1 MAGMVGIIG
10 TPDTEWVQSSLNTI
24 AYRGGAGE
32 AVFRHDGAVV
42 GQVWPAAQGAFATG
56 ADGHSVAL
64 DGEVHNWTE
73 LSVGSTCALEAIE
86 TAYEVRGPE
95 FVSHLDGPFALAVA
109 GPDGTLLARDRVGKS
124 PLYLQKPGN
133 GHVRFASEAKALIG
147 GEGEITEFPP
157 GHYYT
162 ADGGLVRFA
171 RIQTRPPVDLPED
184 EVAEELRGR
193 LVASVEKRLSTGE
206 VGAWLSGGIDS
217 ASLTALAR
225 RQVPELK
232 TFAAGV
238 EGAPDL
244 EYAQMVSEFVGTE
257 HHERICGLREMLEI
271 LPAVV
276 YYLESFDAL
285 LVRSSITN
293 FLVGRLASEH
303 VPAVLSGEGG
313 DELFAGYAYL
323 KRLEPSELP
332 GELVD
337 ITRRLHNTAL
347 QRVDRCSAS
356 HGLVARTAFLDQD
369 VLDYALQIPAAMK
382 IRDNGSI
389 VEKWILRRAV
399 DGLLPEE
406 VLNRT
411 KSKFWQGAGVG
422 EQLQAYAEEI
432 ISDAEFAAERELPD
446 GLTINTKEELYY
458 YRIFRDIF
466 GSQLGAGLVGRTKG
480 APAEK

>member
-1 MAGMVGIIG
+1 MAGIVGSIG
-10 TPDTEWVQSSLNTI
+10 APDTGWVRSALRII
-24 AYRGGAGE
+24 AHRGGAGE
-32 AVFRHDGAVV
+32 AVCRRDGTAL
-42 GQVWPAAQGAFATG
+42 GQVWPTAQEAFAMG
-56 ADGHSVAL
+56 ADGHAVAL

-86 TAYEVRGPE
+86 TACRVRGPQ
-95 FVSHLDGPFALAVA
+95 FVSHLDGPFALVVA
-109 GPDGTLLARDRVGKS
+109 GPDGALLARDWVGKS
-124 PLYLQKPGN
+124 PLYFQRLGD
-133 GHVRFASEAKALIG
+133 GSVRFASEAKALIG
-147 GEGEITEFPP
+147 GEGQISEFPP

-162 ADGGLVRFA
+162 AETGFVRFA
-171 RIQTRPPVDLPED
+171 RIQARPPVERPED
-184 EVAEELRGR
+184 EVAEELRGK
-193 LVASVEKRLSTGE
+193 LVASVTKRLSTGE
-206 VGAWLSGGIDS
+206 VGVWLSGGIDS

-225 RQVPELK
+225 RQSPTLK

-244 EYAQMVSEFVGTE
+244 EYARMVSEFVGTE
-257 HHERICGLREMLEI
+257 HHERICGLKEMLAV
-271 LPAVV
+271 LPAVI

-293 FLVGRLASEH
+293 FLVGRLAAEH

-323 KRLEPSELP
+323 KDLAPSELP
-332 GELVD
+332 DELVD

-369 VLDYALQIPAAMK
+369 VLDYALRIPPGMK

-389 VEKWILRRAV
+389 VEKWILRRAL
-399 DGLLPEE
+399 DGLLPDE

-411 KSKFWQGAGVG
+411 KAKFWQGAGVG
-422 EQLQAYAEEI
+422 EQLQAYAEGI
-432 ISDAEFAAERELPD
+432 ISDAEFASERELPD
-446 GLTINTKEELYY
+446 GSAINTKEELRY
-458 YRIFRDIF
+458 YRIFRDTF
-466 GSQLGAGLVGRTKG
+466 GSGLDARLVGRTKG
-480 APAEK
+480 APAEN

>member
-1 MAGMVGIIG
+1 MAGIVGIIG
-10 TPDTEWVQSSLNTI
+10 TCDTEWVQSGLKTI
-24 AYRGGAGE
+24 AHRGGAGE
-32 AVFRHDGAVV
+32 AVCEADGSAM
-42 GQVWPAAQGAFATG
+42 GQVWPAAQEALATG

-86 TAYEVRGPE
+86 TAHKVRGPE
-95 FVSHLDGPFALAVA
+95 FVLDLDGPFALAVA
-109 GPDGTLLARDRVGKS
+109 AHDGALLARDRVGKS
-124 PLYLQKPGN
+124 PLYLQKLGD
-133 GHVRFASEAKALIG
+133 GCVRFASEAKALIG
-147 GEGEITEFPP
+147 GDGEITEFPP

-162 ADGGLVRFA
+162 VDGGLVRFA
-171 RIQTRPPVDLPED
+171 RIQTRPPVERPED
-184 EVAEELRGR
+184 EVADELRGR
-193 LVASVEKRLSTGE
+193 LVASVTKRLSTGD

-225 RQVPELK
+225 RQSPDLK

-244 EYAQMVSEFVGTE
+244 EYARIVSEFVGTE
-257 HHERICGLREMLEI
+257 HHESICGLKEMLEV
-271 LPAVV
+271 LPAVI

-293 FLVGRLASEH
+293 FLVGRLAAEH

-313 DELFAGYAYL
+313 DELFAGYSYL
-323 KRLEPSELP
+323 KELEPSELP

-356 HGLVARTAFLDQD
+356 HGLVARTAFLDGD
-369 VLDYALQIPAAMK
+369 VLDYALQIPTAMK

-389 VEKWILRRAV
+389 VEKWILRRAL
-399 DGLLPEE
+399 DGLLPDE

-411 KSKFWQGAGVG
+411 KAKFWQGAGVG
-422 EQLQAYAEEI
+422 EQLHTYAEDI
-432 ISDAEFAAERELPD
+432 ISDDEFASERTLSD
-446 GLTINTKEELYY
+446 GSTINTKEELYY
-458 YRIFRDIF
+458 YRIFRDTF
-466 GSQLGAGLVGRTKG
+466 GSQLAAGLVGRTKG
-480 APAEK
+480 APAAN